1 MKESSNKSCSRS
13 CKHSVWTIGLA
24 AILTT
29 IGVWVGVY
37 LMLSDTPLPE
47 LFTHSFG
54 AIIVIEVLLLAGIIT
69 KDAISKSN

>member
-1 MKESSNKSCSRS
+1 MKESLKVCSRG
-13 CKHSVWTIGLA
+13 CKQSVWSIGLA
-24 AILTT
+24 ALLTT

-37 LMLSDTPLPE
+37 LMLSDTPMPE